1 MEALQG
7 TGRHHP
13 RVGVRSPLDGSHPSK
28 GIPKYQR
35 KNPNRRNRMA
45 TEYDHDAALAKRDKA
60 LGEAFEAAM
69 STHQPIIVY
78 HKDGQ
83 YKTGPESEWRAV
95 LKDGWMSLAEV
106 SV

>member
-1 MEALQG
+1 M
-7 TGRHHP
+7 
-13 RVGVRSPLDGSHPSK
+13 
-28 GIPKYQR
+28 R
-35 KNPNRRNRMA
+35 K
-45 TEYDHDAALAKRDKA
+45 EYDHELALAKRDKA

-69 STHQPIIVY
+69 ATSTPQVVY
-78 HKDGQ
+78 HKDGE